1 MTAARRTAQGTLA
14 RTENAPRTVT
24 PLHPKVGVSVVIFTL
39 MPTEDALQT
48 MAVLLVRR
56 TRPPYEG
63 NWALPGGW
71 VYEGNSLTE
80 AALWQLND
88 KTGLHPDYLEQLY
101 TFGLPDRDPREHR
114 IAVTYYALVKW
125 ADQVVEPGPG
135 TSAANW
141 YVVDGLPVPLAFDNE
156 EIIDYAVRRLRSK
169 VDYAHLAFRFLEP
182 EFTLSELR
190 LVYESVLGNR
200 VDPAN
205 FRRRV
210 EAAGTV
216 SPSGKKQESVP
227 HRPARLYRCV
237 VSIDDLVDAPKT

>member
-1 MTAARRTAQGTLA
+1 MAQ
-14 RTENAPRTVT
+14 TENAQTT
-24 PLHPKVGVSVVIFTL
+24 TAPLHPKVGVSVVIFTL
-39 MPTEDALQT
+39 IPTENAMQE

-56 TRPPYEG
+56 TKPPYDG
-63 NWALPGGW
+63 RWALPGGW

-80 AALWQLND
+80 AALWQLDD
-88 KTGLHPDYLEQLY
+88 KTSLRPDFLEQLY

-114 IAVTYYALVKW
+114 IAVTYFALVKW
-125 ADQVVEPGPG
+125 GEQSVSPGPG
-135 TSAANW
+135 ASAASW
-141 YVVDGLPVPLAFDNE
+141 FGIDDLPVPLAFDNE

-190 LVYESVLGNR
+190 LVYESVLGKK

-216 SPSGKKQESVP
+216 APSGRKQQSVP

-237 VSIDDLVDAPKT
+237 VSIEDLIDSPKT

>member
-1 MTAARRTAQGTLA
+1 
-14 RTENAPRTVT
+14 
-24 PLHPKVGVSVVIFTL
+24 
-39 MPTEDALQT
+39 MPTDDALQT

-56 TRPPYEG
+56 TRPPYEER
-63 NWALPGGW
+63 WALPGGW
-71 VYEGNSLTE
+71 VYDGNSLTE

-125 ADQVVEPGPG
+125 AEHVVEPGPG

-141 YVVDGLPVPLAFDNE
+141 YGIGDLPVPLAFDNE

-210 EAAGTV
+210 EAGGTV
-216 SPSGKKQESVP
+216 APSGKKQESVP
-227 HRPARLYRCV
+227 HRPARLYRCG
-237 VSIDDLVDAPKT
+237 VSIDDLVDAPRT